1 MVPGAWTLPVGG
13 CIVLFAAVDAKI
25 IFLSFACEHVGNKF

>member
-1 MVPGAWTLPVGG
+1 MVPGAWTPPVGG

-25 IFLSFACEHVGNKF
+25 ITFFCL